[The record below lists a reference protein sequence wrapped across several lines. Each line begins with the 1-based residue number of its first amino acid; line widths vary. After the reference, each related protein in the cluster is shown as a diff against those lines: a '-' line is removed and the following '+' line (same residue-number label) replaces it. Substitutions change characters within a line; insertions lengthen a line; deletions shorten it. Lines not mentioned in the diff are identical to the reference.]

1 MSLHHIRC
9 VFFLVTLHNYSD
21 KEMKVKILILLFLQ
35 VLGCSFALADTTPN
49 ASPSAVFKDAAGNEH
64 QDSFEGSAPVT
75 ASFKANPQ
83 DIVGWTAYY
92 EWRFFH
98 GNEVKPYLQRYEED
112 TQYTFDRSGNHRVI
126 LRATFISGNDT
137 IIHEYSPIT
146 VSLFESRLELPNAF
160 SPNGDGINDVYKV
173 KSSSRSIIEF
183 HAKIYNRWGQK
194 LYEWDSIDGGWDG
207 KFHGKDVAQGVYYVV
222 VEALGADGKRY
233 SIKRDINLL
242 RNHTVAAGYGRA
254 AVENRA
260 EVGGG
265 HDEYAV
271 ALPSTIGETYHLPIG
286 MVLSQRVGKLFPTRW
301 ESSLNTLGT
310 SSQHVGKPIT

>member
-35 VLGCSFALADTTPN
+35 VLGCSFVLADTTPN

-75 ASFKANPQ
+75 A
-83 DIVGWTAYY
+83 
-92 EWRFFH
+92 
-98 GNEVKPYLQRYEED
+98 L
-112 TQYTFDRSGNHRVI
+112 YTFDRSGNHRVI

-146 VSLFESRLELPNAF
+146 ISLFESRLELPNAF

-194 LYEWDSIDGGWDG
+194 LYEWDSIDAGWDG

-271 ALPSTIGETYHLPIG
+271 ALPSTIGGTYHLPIG
-286 MVLSQRVGKLFPTRW
+286 KVQSHHGETVVR
-301 ESSLNTLGT
+301 
-310 SSQHVGKPIT
+310 

>member
-35 VLGCSFALADTTPN
+35 VLACSFALADTTPN

-75 ASFKANPQ
+75 ALFKANPQ

-98 GNEVKPYLQRYEED
+98 GNEAKPYLQRYEED
-112 TQYTFDRSGNHRVI
+112 TQYTFDRSGNHRV
-126 LRATFISGNDT
+126 LLCATFISGNDT

-233 SIKRDINLL
+233 FIKRDINLL

-260 EVGGG
+260 EVGSG

-286 MVLSQRVGKLFPTRW
+286 KVQSRHGGTVFPPWRDCC
-301 ESSLNTLGT
+301 
-310 SSQHVGKPIT
+310 